1 MKDNELSF
9 EHMELFACH
18 STVKWGCWESHPVC
32 RREHGGDLSNYLH
45 KYSLA
50 DQKSAKSVY
59 PNLS

>member
-1 MKDNELSF
+1 MRDNELGF